1 MSAVLQPGPVKPPTT
16 GALEHY
22 RLKLARIAMDE
33 MYQFVAVLDAKG
45 TLLEVNRA
53 ALEGAGLKLS
63 DVEGKPFWE
72 CYWWAVSKEIQN
84 DLKKAIAR
92 AAQGEFVRY
101 EVEIYGR
108 ACGQETIVIDF
119 SMIPVRDESGLVRF
133 IVPEGRD
140 ISAKKAYERELAQK
154 NAELRRSEQ
163 ELADFFETAAIGLHW
178 VGPDGIIL
186 RVNQAELDLLGY
198 SREEYVG
205 RHIREFHLDPAASD
219 EILARLTRG
228 ERLRDYPAT
237 LRRKDGSIRD
247 VLLNSSALFENGR
260 FIHTR
265 CFTQDVTERRHAQ
278 EALAKEFAAT
288 KQLQET
294 SLRLIEEDDAAS
306 LYEKIL
312 DAAVVIMRSEY
323 ASIQMLYPE
332 RGELRLLGFRGFNA
346 QAARFWEWVR
356 PASESTCG
364 MALRSRA
371 RCIVAD
377 VEKCDWMAGSEDL
390 ATYLQTGI
398 HAVQSTP
405 LVSRAGHVLGMIS
418 THWRTPHQP
427 SEHEL
432 RLLDVLA
439 RQAADLIERKR
450 SGDALKE
457 ADRRKDEFIATL
469 SHELR
474 NPLAPLRNALNLLR
488 LTGDGDASTAAIR
501 EMMER
506 QVNHLV
512 RLVDDLLEVS
522 RISRGAFELRKERV
536 EVAAIVRN
544 AVETSEP
551 LIRER
556 RHDLSLGLPQEPLWL
571 DGDPVR
577 LAQILANLL
586 NNAAKYTNPGGQ
598 ISIKV
603 KRGDNMAVVSV
614 RDNGAGMTPETLAE
628 AFQMFS
634 RGAHSSGLGIGLA
647 LARQLAEMHGGTVA
661 AASAGQGNGSEFTIR
676 LPLAADQGAP
686 TAPAPRSEAA
696 VPRTRILVVDDNRD
710 AAESLGMIL
719 KFLGADVHIARDGT
733 EALKAFQSY
742 DPAVVLL
749 DIGMPGMDGYEVARR
764 IRSQQSAR
772 PPALVA
778 LTGWGQEEDRRRA
791 CEAGFDHH
799 LVKPADIAALQ
810 ALLASLHGDAAVA
823 EGRQ

>member
-1 MSAVLQPGPVKPPTT
+1 MSAILRPGSY
-16 GALEHY
+16 EH
-22 RLKLARIAMDE
+22 
-33 MYQFVAVLDAKG
+33 
-45 TLLEVNRA
+45 
-53 ALEGAGLKLS
+53 
-63 DVEGKPFWE
+63 
-72 CYWWAVSKEIQN
+72 
-84 DLKKAIAR
+84 
-92 AAQGEFVRY
+92 
-101 EVEIYGR
+101 
-108 ACGQETIVIDF
+108 
-119 SMIPVRDESGLVRF
+119 
-133 IVPEGRD
+133 
-140 ISAKKAYERELAQK
+140 ELAQE
-154 NAELRRSEQ
+154 NIELRRSEQ

-198 SREEYVG
+198 RREEYVG
-205 RHIREFHLDPAASD
+205 RNIREFHLDPAVSED
-219 EILARLTRG
+219 ILARLTRG
-228 ERLRDYPAT
+228 ERLRDYPAQ
-237 LRRKDGSIRD
+237 LRRKDGAIRD

-278 EALAKEFAAT
+278 ETLAMELAAT

-294 SLRLIEEDDAAS
+294 SLRLIGEDDPAS
-306 LYEKIL
+306 LYETIL

-346 QAARFWEWVR
+346 HAAKFWEWVR

-377 VEKCDWMAGSEDL
+377 VENCDWMAGSEDL

-405 LVSRAGHVLGMIS
+405 LVSRSGHVLGMIS
-418 THWRTPHQP
+418 THWCRPHQP

-450 SGDALKE
+450 SADALAE

-474 NPLAPLRNALNLLR
+474 NPLAPLRNALSLLR
-488 LTGDGDASTAAIR
+488 LTGDGDAKSVPIR

-512 RLVDDLLEVS
+512 RLVDDLLEVA

-551 LIRER
+551 LIREG
-556 RHDLSLGLPQEPLWL
+556 RHDLSVGLPQEPLWL

-586 NNAAKYTNPGGQ
+586 NNAAKYTNAGGR

-603 KRGDNMAVVSV
+603 KRDDNMAVVSV
-614 RDNGAGMTPETLAE
+614 RDNGAGMTPETLAH
-628 AFQMFS
+628 AFDMFS

-647 LARQLAEMHGGTVA
+647 LARRLAEMHGGTVA
-661 AASAGQGNGSEFTIR
+661 AASAGRGNGSEFTIR
-676 LPLAADQGAP
+676 VPLAADQGAP
-686 TAPAPRSEAA
+686 TAPAAHSVAA
-696 VPRTRILVVDDNRD
+696 VPQTRILVVDDNRD

-719 KFLGADVHIARDGT
+719 KFLGADVHIARDGA
-733 EALKAFQSY
+733 EAMKAVQAY
-742 DPAVVLL
+742 GPAVVLL
-749 DIGMPGMDGYEVARR
+749 DIGMPGMDGYEVARQ
-764 IRSQQSAR
+764 IRSHQRTHR
-772 PPALVA
+772 PTLVA

-810 ALLASLHGDAAVA
+810 ALLASLHGDAGVA